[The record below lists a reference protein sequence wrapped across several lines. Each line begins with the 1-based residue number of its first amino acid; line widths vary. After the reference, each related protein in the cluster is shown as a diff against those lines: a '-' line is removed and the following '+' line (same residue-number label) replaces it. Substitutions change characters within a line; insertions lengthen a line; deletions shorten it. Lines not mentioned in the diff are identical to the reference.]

1 MTTTRSGI
9 AASSRSTDMGS
20 LAVLFAALLWGTTG
34 TAAHFNQNVS
44 PLATGA
50 FAMGVGGLL
59 QAVIARPN
67 IMGCLGLL
75 MAQKRWVLLGAV
87 CVVIYPLAFY
97 SSMHLA
103 GVAIGTVITIATA
116 PLAAAI
122 LERLFGHHRLTLSWY
137 ISLALGIA
145 GVVMMAMGE
154 TATHGGDIA
163 TVSAVSVGGDPM
175 ATGIESVPDAD
186 WQRLGGIVL
195 GIIAGTTYAAYSLI
209 ARRMMDHG
217 THARAAMGSLFGVA
231 GIALIAGLGLS
242 MLVADPRLFATP
254 GNTSVALYMA
264 LVPMFLGYI
273 AFGYGLKTVA
283 ASKATLLTLFE
294 PLVAALLAVTI
305 VGEHIAPLGW
315 LGMALIA
322 VCLLIQVK
330 PATA

>member
-1 MTTTRSGI
+1 MTTTRSDI
-9 AASSRSTDMGS
+9 AASSRSADMGS

-34 TAAHFNQNVS
+34 TVAHFNQDVS

-75 MAQKRWVLLGAV
+75 LAQKRWVLLGAV
-87 CVVIYPLAFY
+87 CVIIYPLAFY

-163 TVSAVSVGGDPM
+163 AVSAGGDRM
-175 ATGIESVPDAD
+175 ATG
-186 WQRLGGIVL
+186 LTGIVL

-264 LVPMFLGYI
+264 LVPMLLGYI

>member
-1 MTTTRSGI
+1 MTTTRSDI

-34 TAAHFNQNVS
+34 TAAHFNQDVS

-50 FAMGVGGLL
+50 FAMGIGGLL
-59 QAVIARPN
+59 QAMIARPN
-67 IMGCLGLL
+67 IMGCLSLL
-75 MAQKRWVLLGAV
+75 LAQKRWVLLGAV

-137 ISLALGIA
+137 LSLALGIA

-154 TATHGGDIA
+154 TATHGGDIP
-163 TVSAVSVGGDPM
+163 TVSAVSAGGDPM
-175 ATGIESVPDAD
+175 ATGSGSVPDAD
-186 WQRLGGIVL
+186 WQRLTGILL

-242 MLVADPRLFATP
+242 MLMADPRLFATP

-322 VCLLIQVK
+322 VCLVIQVR

>member
-1 MTTTRSGI
+1 MTITRSDI
-9 AASSRSTDMGS
+9 AGSARATDMGS

-34 TAAHFNQNVS
+34 TAAHFNQDVS

-137 ISLALGIA
+137 LSLALGIA

-154 TATHGGDIA
+154 TATHGGAIA
-163 TVSAVSVGGDPM
+163 TISAGGDPM
-175 ATGIESVPDAD
+175 ATGTGSVPDAE
-186 WQRLGGIVL
+186 WQRLTGIVL

-231 GIALIAGLGLS
+231 GVALIAGLGLS
-242 MLVADPRLFATP
+242 LLVADPRLFATP

-305 VGEHIAPLGW
+305 VGEYIAPLGW
-315 LGMALIA
+315 LGMVLIA
-322 VCLLIQVK
+322 VCLVIQVK
-330 PATA
+330 PPNA

>member
-1 MTTTRSGI
+1 MTTISPLTTQPSKSGVL
-9 AASSRSTDMGS
+9 GS

-34 TAAHFNQNVS
+34 TAAHFNQDVS

-67 IMGCLGLL
+67 ILGCLGLL
-75 MAQKRWVLLGAV
+75 MAQKCRVLLGAV

-122 LERLFGHHRLTLSWY
+122 LERLFGHHRLTQSWY
-137 ISLALGIA
+137 LSLALGIA
-145 GVVMMAMGE
+145 GVVMMALGE
-154 TATHGGDIA
+154 TGHQGMTTPLAAGQNADGRLAFTDELARLAGIA
-163 TVSAVSVGGDPM
+163 
-175 ATGIESVPDAD
+175 
-186 WQRLGGIVL
+186 L
-195 GIIAGTTYAAYSLI
+195 GIIAGVTYAAYSLI
-209 ARRMMDHG
+209 ARRMMEG
-217 THARAAMGSLFGVA
+217 GIHARAAMGSLFGVA

-242 MLVADPRLFATP
+242 MLVADPRLFATA
-254 GNTSVALYMA
+254 GNAGVALYMA
-264 LVPMFLGYI
+264 LVPMFLGYL
-273 AFGYGLKTVA
+273 AFGYGLKTIA

-294 PLVAALLAVTI
+294 LLVAALLAVTI

-315 LGMALIA
+315 LGMVLIA
-322 VCLLIQVK
+322 VCLVIQVK
-330 PATA
+330 PQRNIE

>member
-1 MTTTRSGI
+1 MTITRSDSAGS
-9 AASSRSTDMGS
+9 ARSTDMGS

-34 TAAHFNQNVS
+34 TAAHFNQDVS

-59 QAVIARPN
+59 QVVIARPN

-75 MAQKRWVLLGAV
+75 LAQKRWVLLGAV

-163 TVSAVSVGGDPM
+163 TISG
-175 ATGIESVPDAD
+175 
-186 WQRLGGIVL
+186 
-195 GIIAGTTYAAYSLI
+195 
-209 ARRMMDHG
+209 
-217 THARAAMGSLFGVA
+217 
-231 GIALIAGLGLS
+231 
-242 MLVADPRLFATP
+242 
-254 GNTSVALYMA
+254 
-264 LVPMFLGYI
+264 
-273 AFGYGLKTVA
+273 
-283 ASKATLLTLFE
+283 
-294 PLVAALLAVTI
+294 
-305 VGEHIAPLGW
+305 
-315 LGMALIA
+315 
-322 VCLLIQVK
+322 
-330 PATA
+330 

>member
-1 MTTTRSGI
+1 MTTTRSDI
-9 AASSRSTDMGS
+9 AASSRSADMGS

-34 TAAHFNQNVS
+34 TAAHFNQDVS

-75 MAQKRWVLLGAV
+75 LAQKRWVLLGAV
-87 CVVIYPLAFY
+87 CVIIYPLAFY

-163 TVSAVSVGGDPM
+163 AVSAGGDRM
-175 ATGIESVPDAD
+175 ATG
-186 WQRLGGIVL
+186 LTGIVL

-305 VGEHIAPLGW
+305 VGEYIAPLGW

-322 VCLLIQVK
+322 ICLLIQVK
-330 PATA
+330 PQR

>member
-1 MTTTRSGI
+1 MTTTRSDI

-34 TAAHFNQNVS
+34 TAAHFNQDVS

-50 FAMGVGGLL
+50 FAMGIGGLL

-67 IMGCLGLL
+67 IMGCLSLL
-75 MAQKRWVLLGAV
+75 MAQKGRVLLGAV

-137 ISLALGIA
+137 LSLALGIA

-154 TATHGGDIA
+154 TATHGGDIVA
-163 TVSAVSVGGDPM
+163 ISASGDPM
-175 ATGIESVPDAD
+175 ATGSVPDAD
-186 WQRLGGIVL
+186 WQRLTGILL

-242 MLVADPRLFATP
+242 MLAADPRLFATP

-322 VCLLIQVK
+322 VCLVIQVT

>member
-1 MTTTRSGI
+1 
-9 AASSRSTDMGS
+9 MGS

-34 TAAHFNQNVS
+34 TVAHFNQDVS

-75 MAQKRWVLLGAV
+75 LAQKRWVLLGAV
-87 CVVIYPLAFY
+87 CVIIYPLAFY

-163 TVSAVSVGGDPM
+163 AVSAGGDRM
-175 ATGIESVPDAD
+175 ATG
-186 WQRLGGIVL
+186 LTGIVL

>member
-1 MTTTRSGI
+1 
-9 AASSRSTDMGS
+9 MGS

-34 TAAHFNQNVS
+34 TVAHFNQDVS

-75 MAQKRWVLLGAV
+75 LAQKRWVLLGAV
-87 CVVIYPLAFY
+87 CVIIYPLAFY

-163 TVSAVSVGGDPM
+163 AVSAGGDRM
-175 ATGIESVPDAD
+175 ATG
-186 WQRLGGIVL
+186 LTGIVL

-283 ASKATLLTLFE
+283 VSKATLLTLFE

>member
-1 MTTTRSGI
+1 MTTTRSDI
-9 AASSRSTDMGS
+9 AASSRSADMGS

-34 TAAHFNQNVS
+34 TVAHFNQDVS

-75 MAQKRWVLLGAV
+75 MAQKRWVLLGAG

-163 TVSAVSVGGDPM
+163 AVSAGGDRM
-175 ATGIESVPDAD
+175 ATG
-186 WQRLGGIVL
+186 LTGIVL

>member
-1 MTTTRSGI
+1 
-9 AASSRSTDMGS
+9 MGS

>member
-1 MTTTRSGI
+1 
-9 AASSRSTDMGS
+9 MGS

-34 TAAHFNQNVS
+34 TAAHFNQDVS

-50 FAMGVGGLL
+50 FAMGVGGML
-59 QAVIARPN
+59 QALIARPN
-67 IMGCLGLL
+67 ILGCLELL
-75 MAQKRWVLLGAV
+75 LAQKRLVLLGAV

-122 LERLFGHHRLTLSWY
+122 LERLFGNHRLTLSWY

-145 GVVMMAMGE
+145 GVVMMAMDE
-154 TATHGGDIA
+154 TASHGV
-163 TVSAVSVGGDPM
+163 TVAPASELNARGEPS
-175 ATGIESVPDAD
+175 EE
-186 WQRLGGIVL
+186 WQRLAGIVL
-195 GIIAGTTYAAYSLI
+195 GIIAGVTYAAYSLI
-209 ARRMMDHG
+209 ARRMMDRG

-242 MLVADPRLFATP
+242 MLFSDPRLFATL
-254 GNTSVALYMA
+254 GNTSVALYMV
-264 LVPMFLGYI
+264 LVPMFLGYL
-273 AFGYGLKTVA
+273 AFGYGLKTIA

-322 VCLLIQVK
+322 VCLVIQVK
-330 PATA
+330 PNNREL

>member
-1 MTTTRSGI
+1 MTTTRSDI
-9 AASSRSTDMGS
+9 AASSRSADMGS

-34 TAAHFNQNVS
+34 TVAHFNQDVS

-75 MAQKRWVLLGAV
+75 LAQKRWVLLGAV
-87 CVVIYPLAFY
+87 CVIIYPLAFY

-163 TVSAVSVGGDPM
+163 AVSAGGDRM
-175 ATGIESVPDAD
+175 ATG
-186 WQRLGGIVL
+186 LTGIVL

-283 ASKATLLTLFE
+283 VSKATLLTLFE

>member
-1 MTTTRSGI
+1 MTTTRSDI
-9 AASSRSTDMGS
+9 AASSRSADMGS

-34 TAAHFNQNVS
+34 TVAHFNQDVS

-75 MAQKRWVLLGAV
+75 LAQKRWVLLGAV
-87 CVVIYPLAFY
+87 CVIIYPLAFY

-163 TVSAVSVGGDPM
+163 AVSAGGDRM
-175 ATGIESVPDAD
+175 ATG
-186 WQRLGGIVL
+186 LTGIVL